1 MAVTTREQSE
11 ELVRRMIEE
20 VWSRGDLDVL
30 DEIAA
35 EDYEEYDPVL
45 PEIVEG
51 RDAFKE
57 TVAMFRGPIPD
68 LEKHIEAVFID
79 DDTVVVHYRAT
90 GTHEG
95 ELMGIPPTGTEAE
108 VQGVF
113 IYTVEDGQLVRGID
127 MWDAFGLLQQLGALQ
142 DSDDE

>member
-1 MAVTTREQSE
+1 MAVTTREQNE
-11 ELVRRMIEE
+11 ELARRMIEE

-35 EDYEEYDPVL
+35 EDYEAYDPVL
-45 PEIVEG
+45 PDIVEG
-51 RDAFKE
+51 REAFKE

-68 LEKHIEAVFID
+68 LEKRIEAVYVD

-90 GTHEG
+90 GTQEG
-95 ELMGIPPTGTEAE
+95 ELMGIPPTGAEAE

-113 IYTVEDGQLVRGID
+113 IYEIADGQLVSGTDI
-127 MWDAFGLLQQLGALQ
+127 WDAFGLLQQLGAIP
-142 DSDDE
+142 DDD

>member
-1 MAVTTREQSE
+1 MATTAHRQHE
-11 ELVRRMIEE
+11 ELARRMVEE
-20 VWSRGDLDVL
+20 VWSEGKLDVV

-45 PEIVEG
+45 PELIAG

-68 LEKHIEAVFID
+68 LEKHIEAVYVD
-79 DDTVVVHYRAT
+79 GDTVVVHYRAT
-90 GTHEG
+90 GTHED
-95 ELMGIPPTGTEAE
+95 ELMGIPATGTEAE

-113 IYTVEDGQLVRGID
+113 IYTVEDGKLASGID
-127 MWDAFGLLQQLGALQ
+127 MWDAFGLLKQLGALP
-142 DSDDE
+142 E